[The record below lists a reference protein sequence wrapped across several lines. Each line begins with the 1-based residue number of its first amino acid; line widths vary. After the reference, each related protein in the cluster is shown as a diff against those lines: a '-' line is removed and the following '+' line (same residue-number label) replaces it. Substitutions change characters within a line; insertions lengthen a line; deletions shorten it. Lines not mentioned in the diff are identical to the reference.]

1 MTDLRS
7 FIVKLTLADQCVWTQ
22 VVADH
27 VRRIQAIEIQNTDG
41 LIEIHSDLGR

>member
-7 FIVKLTLADQCVWTQ
+7 FIVKLTLADQCVWAQ

-27 VRRIQAIEIQNTDG
+27 VRRIQAIEIQHADG